1 MHVVRGKGA
10 REDGGQ
16 HTAKSS
22 VRNALEIGECL
33 LVETGIEVDQ
43 KVQKSMTWVGWGAV
57 SGSLL
62 EPPLRSYYTST

>member
-1 MHVVRGKGA
+1 MEGNILQSGLEEMLWKLEYVV
-10 REDGGQ
+10 E
-16 HTAKSS
+16 S
-22 VRNALEIGECL
+22 
-33 LVETGIEVDQ
+33 GIEVDQ